1 MTIDRRTFVQTATV
15 IAVAAAGT
23 QAAQAQPSALSQATT
38 AAAAAGAADPN
49 GLPDLSSLD
58 PKAPPAPR
66 PDGMAAPSMRRFDEQ
81 RWILDNI
88 IRANGIDWDQPR
100 LPGLA
105 AALGPEATTDIAAI
119 RTRVQKFADIAP
131 AFEAV
136 ARRREARAIEAA
148 KQEDK
153 VGARDNFFMAANFWG
168 GAQWPIDENNAKNIF
183 FNQKKRECYLKYAK
197 LADHQV
203 EPAWIALDGK
213 SLPGWFHLPYGYQ
226 AGQRVPCVVSIPGM
240 DGYKERSV
248 PLAGDR
254 FLSRGI
260 AVLVVEGPG
269 QYESAVLGVRVS
281 IPAWQAAGPAM
292 FNWLANRAEIDAGKI
307 AIIGSSFGSL
317 FSTIA
322 ASAEPRYVAVAVA
335 STCLEPGCD
344 TIFQQ
349 ASPTFKKRFMY
360 MSGIPNED
368 AVRQIPPD
376 ADVGGPHRQD
386 QGALS
391 VPGRRGR
398 RALPARA
405 HRADVQGDE
414 DAAAARHLRRFASLG
429 GRRSGGQS
437 GTGPEQLYRGMDRGA
452 ARRHAVRKRTLV
464 RRAHRPGREEP
475 VGVSIALGWS
485 PNSSSREC
493 STRRFRPTLCHLG
506 AALKVLICSIT
517 GFHSAC
523 SVRM

>member
-1 MTIDRRTFVQTATV
+1 MTIDRRTFVQSATV

-269 QYESAVLGVRVS
+269 QYESAVLGIRVS

-292 FNWLANRAEIDAGKI
+292 FNWLANRPRSMPSKI

-335 STCLEPGCD
+335 STCLEPGCE

-368 AVRQIPPD
+368 AFDKFRQTLTWEGHIDKIKAPYLCLAGE
-376 ADVGGPHRQD
+376 ADE
-386 QGALS
+386 LS
-391 VPGRRGR
+391 PLEHTEQMFRVMKS
-398 RALPARA
+398 
-405 HRADVQGDE
+405 
-414 DAAAARHLRRFASLG
+414 AAPARHLRRFASLG

-437 GTGPEQLYRGMDRGA
+437 GTRPEQLYRGMDRGA

-464 RRAHRPGREEP
+464 RRAHGSGREEP
-475 VGVSIALGWS
+475 AGVSIALGRMGDPWKRRRDCEGG
-485 PNSSSREC
+485 RE
-493 STRRFRPTLCHLG
+493 SQREGAPSNAQPRVIARLRMITLE
-506 AALKVLICSIT
+506 VS
-517 GFHSAC
+517 
-523 SVRM
+523 

>member
-23 QAAQAQPSALSQATT
+23 QAAQAQPSSLSQATT
-38 AAAAAGAADPN
+38 AAAAAGAADPS

-168 GAQWPIDENNAKNIF
+168 GAQWPIDENNARNIF

-269 QYESAVLGVRVS
+269 QYESAVLGIRVS

-335 STCLEPGCD
+335 STCLEPGCE

-368 AVRQIPPD
+368 EFDKFRRTLTWEGHIDKIKAPYLCLAGEADELSPLEHTERMFKVMKSPRQLVIY
-376 ADVGGPHRQD
+376 ADSRHSVGG
-386 QGALS
+386 
-391 VPGRRGR
+391 VP
-398 RALPARA
+398 
-405 HRADVQGDE
+405 
-414 DAAAARHLRRFASLG
+414 AANLGPVPSSYTAEWIAARLAGMPFASERWFVEPT
-429 GRRSGGQS
+429 GRVAK
-437 GTGPEQLYRGMDRGA
+437 TPLA
-452 ARRHAVRKRTLV
+452 
-464 RRAHRPGREEP
+464 
-475 VGVSIALGWS
+475 
-485 PNSSSREC
+485 
-493 STRRFRPTLCHLG
+493 
-506 AALKVLICSIT
+506 
-517 GFHSAC
+517 
-523 SVRM
+523 

>member
-58 PKAPPAPR
+58 PKTPPAPR

-226 AGQRVPCVVSIPGM
+226 TGQRVPCVVSIPGM

-281 IPAWQAAGPAM
+281 IPAWLAAGPAM

-335 STCLEPGCD
+335 STCLEPGCE

-368 AVRQIPPD
+368 AFDKFRQTLTWEGHIDKIKAPYLCLAGE
-376 ADVGGPHRQD
+376 ADELSPLEHTERMFRVMKSPRQLVIYADSRHSVGG
-386 QGALS
+386 
-391 VPGRRGR
+391 VP
-398 RALPARA
+398 
-405 HRADVQGDE
+405 
-414 DAAAARHLRRFASLG
+414 AANLGPVPSGYTAEWIAARLAGLPFASERWFVEPT
-429 GRRSGGQS
+429 GRV
-437 GTGPEQLYRGMDRGA
+437 A
-452 ARRHAVRKRTLV
+452 K
-464 RRAHRPGREEP
+464 
-475 VGVSIALGWS
+475 S
-485 PNSSSREC
+485 P
-493 STRRFRPTLCHLG
+493 L
-506 AALKVLICSIT
+506 A
-517 GFHSAC
+517 
-523 SVRM
+523 

>member
-15 IAVAAAGT
+15 LAVAAAGT
-23 QAAQAQPSALSQATT
+23 QAAQAQTSAASQVAT
-38 AAAAAGAADPN
+38 AAAAGAADPN
-49 GLPDLSSLD
+49 ALPDLSSLD
-58 PKAPPAPR
+58 PNAPPAPR
-66 PDGMAAPSMRRFDEQ
+66 PDGVAAPSMKRFDEQ

-197 LADHQV
+197 LADHRV

-226 AGQRVPCVVSIPGM
+226 AGKRVPCVVSIPGM

-269 QYESAVLGVRVS
+269 QYESAVLG
-281 IPAWQAAGPAM
+281 A
-292 FNWLANRAEIDAGKI
+292 
-307 AIIGSSFGSL
+307 
-317 FSTIA
+317 
-322 ASAEPRYVAVAVA
+322 
-335 STCLEPGCD
+335 
-344 TIFQQ
+344 
-349 ASPTFKKRFMY
+349 
-360 MSGIPNED
+360 
-368 AVRQIPPD
+368 
-376 ADVGGPHRQD
+376 
-386 QGALS
+386 
-391 VPGRRGR
+391 PGRP
-398 RALPARA
+398 PAR
-405 HRADVQGDE
+405 RCSTGWRIE
-414 DAAAARHLRRFASLG
+414 
-429 GRRSGGQS
+429 RRSMPARS
-437 GTGPEQLYRGMDRGA
+437 PSSARASDRCFPPSRHRPSRA
-452 ARRHAVRKRTLV
+452 TSLWRWRARASSRDATRFSSRRRRPSRSASCTCREFPTRTRSTNSARR
-464 RRAHRPGREEP
+464 
-475 VGVSIALGWS
+475 
-485 PNSSSREC
+485 
-493 STRRFRPTLCHLG
+493 
-506 AALKVLICSIT
+506 
-517 GFHSAC
+517 
-523 SVRM
+523 

>member
-1 MTIDRRTFVQTATV
+1 
-15 IAVAAAGT
+15 
-23 QAAQAQPSALSQATT
+23 
-38 AAAAAGAADPN
+38 
-49 GLPDLSSLD
+49 
-58 PKAPPAPR
+58 
-66 PDGMAAPSMRRFDEQ
+66 MRRFDEQ

-292 FNWLANRAEIDAGKI
+292 FNWLANRARDRCRTRSP
-307 AIIGSSFGSL
+307 SS
-317 FSTIA
+317 
-322 ASAEPRYVAVAVA
+322 
-335 STCLEPGCD
+335 
-344 TIFQQ
+344 
-349 ASPTFKKRFMY
+349 
-360 MSGIPNED
+360 
-368 AVRQIPPD
+368 
-376 ADVGGPHRQD
+376 
-386 QGALS
+386 
-391 VPGRRGR
+391 
-398 RALPARA
+398 ARA
-405 HRADVQGDE
+405 
-414 DAAAARHLRRFASLG
+414 S
-429 GRRSGGQS
+429 
-437 GTGPEQLYRGMDRGA
+437 DRCFPPSQ
-452 ARRHAVRKRTLV
+452 
-464 RRAHRPGREEP
+464 HRPSRAT
-475 VGVSIALGWS
+475 SRWRWRARAS
-485 PNSSSREC
+485 SRDATRSSSRRRRPSRSASCTCREFP
-493 STRRFRPTLCHLG
+493 TRTQFDKFRQTLTWEGHIDKIKAPYLCLAGEADELSPLEHTERMFRVMKTPRQLVIYADSRHSVGGVPAANLGPVPSSYTAEWIAARLAGMPFASERWFVEPTGRVAKSPL
-506 AALKVLICSIT
+506 A
-517 GFHSAC
+517 
-523 SVRM
+523 

>member
-1 MTIDRRTFVQTATV
+1 MTIDRRTFVQSATL
-15 IAVAAAGT
+15 IAVAATGT
-23 QAAQAQPSALSQATT
+23 QAAQAQPSTLSQAT
-38 AAAAAGAADPN
+38 AAASAGAADPS
-49 GLPDLSSLD
+49 GLPDLSAFD

-66 PDGMAAPSMRRFDEQ
+66 PDGVAAPSMRRFDEQ

-197 LADHQV
+197 LADHRV

-213 SLPGWFHLPYGYQ
+213 SLPGWFHLPCGYQ

-281 IPAWQAAGPAM
+281 IPAWQAAGPAVQ
-292 FNWLANRAEIDAGKI
+292 LAGESSGDRCRQDRHHRLELRIAVFHHRGIGRAALRRGGGGEHVPRAGMRDDLP
-307 AIIGSSFGSL
+307 AG
-317 FSTIA
+317 
-322 ASAEPRYVAVAVA
+322 VADLQEALHVHVGN
-335 STCLEPGCD
+335 SQRG
-344 TIFQQ
+344 
-349 ASPTFKKRFMY
+349 R
-360 MSGIPNED
+360 
-368 AVRQIPPD
+368 VRQIPPD
-376 ADVGGPHRQD
+376 ADLGGPHRQD

-414 DAAAARHLRRFASLG
+414 EPAPARQCRF
-429 GRRSGGQS
+429 
-437 GTGPEQLYRGMDRGA
+437 E
-452 ARRHAVRKRTLV
+452 
-464 RRAHRPGREEP
+464 RADLFDHRLP
-475 VGVSIALGWS
+475 
-485 PNSSSREC
+485 
-493 STRRFRPTLCHLG
+493 
-506 AALKVLICSIT
+506 
-517 GFHSAC
+517 
-523 SVRM
+523 

>member
-1 MTIDRRTFVQTATV
+1 MTIDRRTFVQSATV
-15 IAVAAAGT
+15 VAVAAAGT
-23 QAAQAQPSALSQATT
+23 QAAQAQPTALSQATT

-197 LADHQV
+197 LADHRV

-269 QYESAVLGVRVS
+269 QYESAVLGIRVS

-292 FNWLANRAEIDAGKI
+292 FNWLANRPEIDANKI

-335 STCLEPGCD
+335 STCLEPGCE

-360 MSGIPNED
+360 MSGIPNEEQFD
-368 AVRQIPPD
+368 KFRQTLTWEGHIDKIKAPYLCLAGE
-376 ADVGGPHRQD
+376 ADELSPLEHTEHMFRVMKAPRQLVIYADLRHSVGGVPAANL
-386 QGALS
+386 GP
-391 VPGRRGR
+391 VPGSYT
-398 RALPARA
+398 A
-405 HRADVQGDE
+405 E
-414 DAAAARHLRRFASLG
+414 WIAARLAGMPFASERWFVEPT
-429 GRRSGGQS
+429 GRV
-437 GTGPEQLYRGMDRGA
+437 A
-452 ARRHAVRKRTLV
+452 K
-464 RRAHRPGREEP
+464 
-475 VGVSIALGWS
+475 S
-485 PNSSSREC
+485 P
-493 STRRFRPTLCHLG
+493 L
-506 AALKVLICSIT
+506 A
-517 GFHSAC
+517 
-523 SVRM
+523 

>member
-15 IAVAAAGT
+15 LAVAAAGT
-23 QAAQAQPSALSQATT
+23 QAAQAQTSTASQVTAS
-38 AAAAAGAADPN
+38 AAASAADPN
-49 GLPDLSSLD
+49 ALPDLSSLD
-58 PKAPPAPR
+58 PSAPPVPK
-66 PDGMAAPSMRRFDEQ
+66 PDGVAAPAMKRFDEQ

-105 AALGPEATTDIAAI
+105 AALGPEASTDIAAI

-131 AFEAV
+131 AFESV
-136 ARRREARAIEAA
+136 ARRREARALEAA
-148 KQEDK
+148 KGEDK
-153 VGARDNFFMAANFWG
+153 IGARDNFFMAANFWG

-197 LADHQV
+197 LADHHV
-203 EPAWIALDGK
+203 EAAWIPLDGK
-213 SLPGWFHLPYGYQ
+213 FLPGWFHLPYGYR
-226 AGQRVPCVVSIPGM
+226 AGERVPCVVSIPGM

-248 PLAGDR
+248 PLTGDR

-292 FNWLANRAEIDAGKI
+292 FNWLANRAEIDPRKMG
-307 AIIGSSFGSL
+307 IIGSSFGSL

-335 STCLEPGCD
+335 STCLEPGCH
-344 TIFQQ
+344 TIFQE

-368 AVRQIPPD
+368 EFDKFRQTLTWEGHIDKIKVPYLCLAGE
-376 ADVGGPHRQD
+376 ADELSPLDHTERMFRVMKTPRQLVIYADSRHSVGG
-386 QGALS
+386 
-391 VPGRRGR
+391 VP
-398 RALPARA
+398 
-405 HRADVQGDE
+405 
-414 DAAAARHLRRFASLG
+414 AANLGPVPSSYTAEWMAARLAGTPFASERWFVEPT
-429 GRRSGGQS
+429 GRVAK
-437 GTGPEQLYRGMDRGA
+437 TPLA
-452 ARRHAVRKRTLV
+452 
-464 RRAHRPGREEP
+464 
-475 VGVSIALGWS
+475 
-485 PNSSSREC
+485 
-493 STRRFRPTLCHLG
+493 
-506 AALKVLICSIT
+506 
-517 GFHSAC
+517 
-523 SVRM
+523 